1 MVNYTKNVV
10 KFSGNAPSE
19 KLQEL
24 ISKVLVP
31 GKDGDTS
38 LDIRSLV
45 SWPES
50 GKHRDVFWDTASS
63 TISGAS
69 WDADVWELSFAAKW
83 GPPMFALETLAKAFP
98 EAEFTWYNASD
109 DCSIVGYGTAK
120 QGDFT
125 VDVPGAPTPAEICKI
140 CYGGCVLDGEQCQC
154 ENCPRVRL
162 RNS

>member
-45 SWPES
+45 SWPEI
-50 GKHRDVFWDTASS
+50 GRAHV
-63 TISGAS
+63 
-69 WDADVWELSFAAKW
+69 
-83 GPPMFALETLAKAFP
+83 
-98 EAEFTWYNASD
+98 
-109 DCSIVGYGTAK
+109 
-120 QGDFT
+120 
-125 VDVPGAPTPAEICKI
+125 
-140 CYGGCVLDGEQCQC
+140 
-154 ENCPRVRL
+154 
-162 RNS
+162 